1 VDDMMRPVVMLPEI
15 LIFAGGLTVLICG
28 SFVPRARQ
36 WWTRLLSAVVLA
48 SALIA
53 AAVASAGGTTT
64 AFDGAFVVDTA
75 TGVVRIVAGVGALAV
90 LAIAGGEIAGSD
102 RESETYALIL
112 FATTGTL
119 VVAGAQDL
127 LVLAPGFLLAG
138 IPLYGLIGLRR
149 DGASAEAA
157 MKTYLLGALFGIVML
172 AGITLL
178 YGVTAVTDYPELARR
193 LPDAPPAVVAA
204 GLLGVT
210 AGLLFK
216 AGGLP
221 AHFWV
226 PDAAQGSQA
235 TVATFVTTVPKVGAL
250 VALYRLAQI
259 VPDTVAWAAVLAV
272 FAVAGM
278 VLATLAAYWQDDPR
292 RLLGWSTVAQVGFL
306 LVPVVVIG
314 DSEFALPALLFY
326 LVGYTVTNVG
336 AFAVSA
342 ARPDL
347 RTLGEYRGLA
357 ATSPMLAG
365 SLVVALLGLVGTPP
379 TAVFVGKLTVATA
392 AWDGGWVWLAVAL
405 VIATV
410 LSLFFYLRWLAPVF
424 GRTVP
429 GRSDDVPR
437 AEPWAAATAVVAA
450 AGSLLLGVAAGP
462 VWNLLAG

>member
-1 VDDMMRPVVMLPEI
+1 MRPVVMLPEI

-36 WWTRLLSAVVLA
+36 WWTRLLAAVVLA

-75 TGVVRIVAGVGALAV
+75 TGVVRIAAGVGALAV

-112 FATTGTL
+112 LATTGTL

-157 MKTYLLGALFGIVML
+157 MKTYLLGALFGIVLL

-178 YGVTAVTDYPELARR
+178 YGVTAVTDYPELTRR

-226 PDAAQGSQA
+226 PDAAQGSHA

-250 VALYRLAQI
+250 VALYRLAQV

-306 LVPVVVIG
+306 LLPVVVIG
-314 DSEFALPALLFY
+314 DSALALPALLFY

-392 AWDGGWVWLAVAL
+392 AWEGEWVWLAIAL
-405 VIATV
+405 VITTV

-424 GRTVP
+424 GRTAP
-429 GRSDDVPR
+429 GRADDVPR

-450 AGSLLLGVAAGP
+450 AVSVLLGVAAGP
-462 VWNLLAG
+462 VWDLLAG

>member
-1 VDDMMRPVVMLPEI
+1 MRPLAMLPEI
-15 LIFAGGLTVLICG
+15 LLFGGGLTVLICG
-28 SFVPRARQ
+28 SFLPRTRQ
-36 WWTRLLSAVVLA
+36 WRTRLLAAVVLV
-48 SALIA
+48 SAIVV
-53 AAVASAGGTTT
+53 AAVAWAGGETT
-64 AFDGAFVVDTA
+64 AFEGAFAVDTA
-75 TGVVRIVAGVGALAV
+75 TGVVRIAAAVGALAV
-90 LAIAGGEIAGSD
+90 LALAGGEIAGSD

-112 FATTGTL
+112 FATAGTL

-127 LVLAPGFLLAG
+127 LVLAPGFLLAS
-138 IPLYGLIGLRR
+138 IPVYGLIGLRR
-149 DGASAEAA
+149 DGVSAEAA
-157 MKTYLLGALFGIVML
+157 MKTYLLGALFGIVLL

-178 YGVTAVTDYPELARR
+178 YGVSGVTDYTELTRR
-193 LPDAPPAVVAA
+193 LPDAPDAVVAA

-226 PDAAQGSQA
+226 PDAAQGASA

-250 VALYRLAQI
+250 VAIYRLAQI
-259 VPDTVAWAAVLAV
+259 VPDTVAWPAVLAV

-306 LVPVVVIG
+306 LVPVVVIA
-314 DSEFALPALLFY
+314 DSELALPALLFY
-326 LVGYTVTNVG
+326 LLGYTVTNVA

-347 RTLGEYRGLA
+347 RELGVFRGLA
-357 ATSPMLAG
+357 RSSPLLAG

-379 TAVFVGKLTVATA
+379 TAVFVAKLTVATS
-392 AWDGGWVWLAVAL
+392 AWEGGWAWLAVAV
-405 VIATV
+405 VIVTV

-424 GRTVP
+424 GRSTP
-429 GRSDDVPR
+429 GQSDDVPR
-437 AEPWAAATAVVAA
+437 AEPWAAATAVAA
-450 AGSLLLGVAAGP
+450 AVASVALGVLAGP
-462 VWNLLAG
+462 VWHVLTA

>member
-1 VDDMMRPVVMLPEI
+1 MRPVVMLPEI

-75 TGVVRIVAGVGALAV
+75 TGVVRIAAGVGALAV

-450 AGSLLLGVAAGP
+450 AVSVLLGVAAGP
-462 VWNLLAG
+462 VWDLLAG

>member
-1 VDDMMRPVVMLPEI
+1 MMRPLTMLPEI
-15 LIFAGGLTVLICG
+15 LLFAGGLAVLITG
-28 SFVPRARQ
+28 SFLPRTRQ
-36 WWTRLLSAVVLA
+36 WWTRLL
-48 SALIA
+48 A
-53 AAVASAGGTTT
+53 AAVLVGATVAAVIAWSGADTT

-75 TGVVRIVAGVGALAV
+75 TGVVRVAAAVGALAV
-90 LAIAGGEIAGSD
+90 LTLAGGEIAGSD

-112 FATTGTL
+112 FATAGTL
-119 VVAGAQDL
+119 VVGGARDL
-127 LVLAPGFLLAG
+127 LVLAPGFLLAS
-138 IPLYGLIGLRR
+138 IPVYGLIGLRR
-149 DGASAEAA
+149 NGVSAEAA
-157 MKTYLLGALFGIVML
+157 MKTYLLGALFGIVLL

-178 YGVTAVTDYPELARR
+178 YGVTAVTDYARLADR
-193 LPDAPPAVVAA
+193 LPDAPDAVVAA

-226 PDAAQGSQA
+226 PDAAQGASV

-250 VALYRLAQI
+250 IAIYRLAQI
-259 VPDTVAWAAVLAV
+259 VPDTVAWSAVLAV

-306 LVPVVVIG
+306 MVPIVVVA
-314 DSEFALPALLFY
+314 DSEMARPALLFY
-326 LVGYTVTNVG
+326 LLGYTVTNVA

-347 RTLGEYRGLA
+347 RELGAYRGLA
-357 ATSPMLAG
+357 ASSPLVAG

-379 TAVFVGKLTVATA
+379 TAVFVGKLTVATS
-392 AWDGGWVWLAVAL
+392 AWDGGWAWLAVAV
-405 VIATV
+405 VIVTV

-424 GRTVP
+424 GRAVP
-429 GRSDDVPR
+429 GRVGEVPR
-437 AEPWAAATAVVAA
+437 SEPWAAATAVVAA
-450 AGSLLLGVAAGP
+450 VASIALGVLAGP
-462 VWNLLAG
+462 VWDLLAS

>member
-1 VDDMMRPVVMLPEI
+1 MRPMVMLPEI
-15 LIFAGGLTVLICG
+15 LIFAGGLAVLICG

-36 WWTRLLSAVVLA
+36 WWTRLLAAVVLVGA
-48 SALIA
+48 VIA
-53 AAVASAGGTTT
+53 AAVASAGATTT
-64 AFDGAFVVDTA
+64 AFDGAVVVDTA
-75 TGVVRIVAGVGALAV
+75 TGVVRIAAGVGALAV

-112 FATTGTL
+112 LATAGTL

-157 MKTYLLGALFGIVML
+157 MKTYLLGALFGIVLL

-178 YGVTAVTDYPELARR
+178 YGVTAVTDYPELTRR
-193 LPDAPPAVVAA
+193 LPDAPAAVVAA
-204 GLLGVT
+204 GLLGAT

-216 AGGLP
+216 AGGVP

-226 PDAAQGSQA
+226 PDAAQGSHA

-278 VLATLAAYWQDDPR
+278 GLATLAAYWQDDPR

-357 ATSPMLAG
+357 ATSPILAG

-410 LSLFFYLRWLAPVF
+410 LSLFFYLRWLAPIF
-424 GRTVP
+424 GRTAP

-450 AGSLLLGVAAGP
+450 AASLLLGVAAGP